1 MSGRRSRRDVLNTS
15 AKTGSAVFNL
25 KMMSEEDGWFHLLRP
40 SLTGPARGGTICFI
54 IIFID
59 MSACIKLN
67 GKSVPCKDVLSI
79 MLVCVSDELFSEF
92 TYRDFVPCYHTVRV
106 LVPRKKAYRLEVAV
120 RKAQNK

>member
-1 MSGRRSRRDVLNTS
+1 MV
-15 AKTGSAVFNL
+15 
-25 KMMSEEDGWFHLLRP
+25 P
-40 SLTGPARGGTICFI
+40 SLASLTYRARKRWDHLFI

-79 MLVCVSDELFSEF
+79 MLVCVSDEVFSEF
-92 TYRDFVPCYHTVRV
+92 TYRDFEPCYHTVRV